1 MSYITLTKQYK
12 ENLIKKTI
20 TYIKDELK
28 GMEIE
33 FDRMFKVDVE
43 TQEGPEEWIVVG
55 ITEEGLLRGRNDI
68 GDDVEFDLNGIDV
81 ETLSYM
87 IDQLLEVNYK
97 VMDYEVW

>member
-28 GMEIE
+28 GMEVE

-43 TQEGPEEWIVVG
+43 TQKGPEVWIVVG
-55 ITEEGLLRGRNDI
+55 ISEEGMITGRNDI

-87 IDQLLEVNYK
+87 LDQLLEVNYK
-97 VMDYEVW
+97 SMDYEVR